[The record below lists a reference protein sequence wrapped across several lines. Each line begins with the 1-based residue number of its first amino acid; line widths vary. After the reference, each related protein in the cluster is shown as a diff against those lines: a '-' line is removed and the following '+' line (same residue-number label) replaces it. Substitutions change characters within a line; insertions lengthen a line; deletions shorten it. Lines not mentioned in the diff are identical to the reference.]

1 VTNQGCTVRT
11 FYGAAPNGAIQSSTK
26 YCESKNRGRANA
38 TTATQQAAIEAKAL
52 WDFKAT
58 RNYSTTSENAMMPT
72 LHPMLAK
79 AYDPNKHEF
88 IDGWYVQPKLDGVRC
103 LAMWVGDKVVL
114 KSRQGREYVLP
125 HVSEALEQIM
135 PNDFVLDG
143 ELYLHGEPLQTI
155 ISLIKRPQPKSKE
168 ITYQIY
174 DAPVAYGN
182 EDASFDARFMCDFL
196 NDVWPNV
203 AQALNYKAFSQV
215 LHLVPTGIIMPGTA
229 FLYDDAFDS
238 PKEAEE
244 KFVSQ
249 GYEGAMLRNPQGR
262 YEFGY
267 RSNDLLKV
275 KSFQDAEFEVVGV
288 RDGRGKME
296 GKSILICR
304 NDLTETTF
312 EVVPKCSMAER
323 EKLFKNKASLIGRRY
338 TVKFFD
344 RTEDQLPRFPV
355 GIAFREDV

>member
-1 VTNQGCTVRT
+1 
-11 FYGAAPNGAIQSSTK
+11 
-26 YCESKNRGRANA
+26 
-38 TTATQQAAIEAKAL
+38 
-52 WDFKAT
+52 
-58 RNYSTTSENAMMPT
+58 
-72 LHPMLAK
+72 
-79 AYDPNKHEF
+79 
-88 IDGWYVQPKLDGVRC
+88 
-103 LAMWVGDKVVL
+103 
-114 KSRQGREYVLP
+114 
-125 HVSEALEQIM
+125 VSEALEQIM